1 MNFITP
7 FYDCRLRAF
16 YQITNQALANLQEER
31 VTSSVRR
38 KLASIKDKEGRK
50 RKEFLDLL
58 KATIGRGN
66 SDRYGSLILKHA
78 KISDNRICSIDVTL
92 SAPPQTDPTSVV
104 DKLIR
109 YLETF
114 KITYEDLKRLRLGG
128 VPSNV
133 LVKLARIK
141 DQEIEKKREFLS
153 LIKTTIGKA
162 RFPEY
167 KPIILKQVKCFAN
180 KDFKIICDFGAG
192 KLRNVRPF
200 LEKKF
205 TVYAVDYEEQF
216 QYKKTIGMEGEL
228 QRDFP
233 KRFKSSIFPED
244 FETLEIEFD
253 IVLLIFVT
261 HIIPSQDDR
270 KLIIKMCSEKLRK
283 DGLLIWVT
291 PKDTKMKRLCKD
303 QFRYKDGFIFRAES
317 RSKKKTFYTEFQVP
331 QIDEMVERHRLKF
344 IDRFDLH
351 KNPGRIYEKY

>member
-167 KPIILKQVKCFAN
+167 KPIILKQVNCFAN
-180 KDFKIICDFGAG
+180 KDFKIVKG
-192 KLRNVRPF
+192 
-200 LEKKF
+200 
-205 TVYAVDYEEQF
+205 
-216 QYKKTIGMEGEL
+216 
-228 QRDFP
+228 
-233 KRFKSSIFPED
+233 
-244 FETLEIEFD
+244 
-253 IVLLIFVT
+253 
-261 HIIPSQDDR
+261 
-270 KLIIKMCSEKLRK
+270 
-283 DGLLIWVT
+283 
-291 PKDTKMKRLCKD
+291 
-303 QFRYKDGFIFRAES
+303 
-317 RSKKKTFYTEFQVP
+317 TE
-331 QIDEMVERHRLKF
+331 
-344 IDRFDLH
+344 
-351 KNPGRIYEKY
+351 